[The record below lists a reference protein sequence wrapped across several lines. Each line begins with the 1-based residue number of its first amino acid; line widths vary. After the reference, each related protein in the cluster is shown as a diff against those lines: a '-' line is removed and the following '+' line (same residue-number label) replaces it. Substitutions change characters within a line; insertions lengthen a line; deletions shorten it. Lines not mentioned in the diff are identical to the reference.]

1 MNISPQEF
9 NEAQFWGVLLA
20 SYMQSEDPKE
30 QLRGLLD
37 PQKTV
42 LYVPKWVKDLV
53 SSYIA

>member
-20 SYMQSEDPKE
+20 SCMQSEDPKE

-53 SSYIA
+53 SSYLA